1 MAVPNGDILG
11 DISGV
16 RYSVAR
22 TERPWEELAI
32 DSIVVSVGGSLGSLG
47 RAVSRQH
54 PRAPWDAVPFDRI
67 RADQPFVLDLPPS
80 PESSLRQ
87 AILVTPRDQANDLGD
102 VTEASLRAAAR
113 SSVEAAAANGAR
125 SLGLPLLG
133 TGVLAEPAQR
143 VAAVLVPAVVEAL
156 QAQGAARPEQ
166 LVFLCRTA
174 ELEETIRQEFQR
186 LTQAGVFELAG
197 GVARDL
203 VNPNVG
209 IPLSEDRLGF
219 GPYVS
224 MLATVMADRTT
235 PLPLSIGLFGE
246 WGSGK
251 SYFMAMLRER
261 VRVLAASGDDR
272 YCAEIVQIGFNAW
285 HYADTNLWAS
295 LGDEIFRQLAGSGP
309 SAQQR
314 AEQIRAELADRLE
327 QRHQLQTATREAR
340 AVAASLQAEVDR
352 AVAEREA
359 SARDLLTALRN
370 SGVFQA
376 KVDSLWRKLGI
387 ADEIEQAKLL
397 SDQMHGTLT
406 EAGALR
412 RAASERNGR
421 IALTVAAGLLVLG
434 VSAAF
439 LAPAIRE
446 VLVAVVGVVTV
457 CTGGLGLAFLKR
469 ARDGLQDL
477 REVTEDVRSEMSRA
491 AVATVHEDMAETLN
505 RLRAAEADQRV
516 AQAQLEDVVAHVG
529 ELGRQLAELTPGRR
543 LYTFLA
549 ERADSASYTGS
560 LGLVSTI
567 RKDFEQLIELMA
579 DWQARPE
586 EWETRRPVDRIV
598 LYIDDL
604 DRCRPDQVVDVLQ
617 AVHLLLAFELFIVVV
632 GVDPQWLL
640 RSLHSRYA
648 ELLGDGAFGDPADTR
663 HTPED
668 YLEKILNIP
677 LVLPGMPSGSLERFL
692 RAIDEEDGS
701 PPIRATYPRVGVAPL
716 RLPDPVDGGSVDP
729 AAITVERGSEVDRQR
744 SWAVPVDRL
753 WTLTESEIQVLAALD
768 LLIDTPREAKRLI
781 NLYRMVRATRDLSDA
796 SRFLGVD
803 GSPGEYQAV
812 VVLLGLLTAH
822 ARLLDSVL
830 YARPD
835 RDGGIG
841 GGLAHRPSEQ
851 LWSSFVDDVEPRRSA
866 DGWTNRI
873 IGPLPES
880 RLPQWNR
887 LHSGLV
893 GISAVADLRDLS
905 DLHTWLPRIRRFSY
919 TLSATR
925 SVENRTG

>member
-1 MAVPNGDILG
+1 MTNGSVLGYLG
-11 DISGV
+11 DV

-22 TERPWEELAI
+22 TDRPWELDI
-32 DSIVVSVGGSLGSLG
+32 DSIVVSVGSILGSLG
-47 RAVSRQH
+47 QAVSRQH
-54 PRAPWDAVPFDRI
+54 PRAQWDAVPFDRI
-67 RADQPFVLDLPPS
+67 RADRPFVLDLPPN

-87 AILVTPRDQANDLGD
+87 AILVTPRDQANDFGE

-125 SLGLPLLG
+125 SLGIPLLG
-133 TGVLAEPAQR
+133 TGVLAEPVQR
-143 VAAVLVPAVVEAL
+143 VAAALVPAVIEAL
-156 QAQGAARPEQ
+156 QARGTTRPAGV
-166 LVFLCRTA
+166 VFLCRTA
-174 ELEETIRQEFQR
+174 EIEEAIRQEFQR
-186 LTQAGVFELAG
+186 SARSGVFELAG
-197 GVARDL
+197 GVSRDL

-209 IPLSEDRLGF
+209 IPLTEDRLGF
-219 GPYVS
+219 APYVS

-251 SYFMAMLRER
+251 SYFMAMLREQ

-272 YCAEIVQIGFNAW
+272 CCTEIVQIGFNAW

-340 AVAASLQAEVDR
+340 AVAAALQAEVDR

-370 SGVFQA
+370 SGAFQA

-412 RAASERNGR
+412 RAASERQGR
-421 IALTVAAGLLVLG
+421 IALTVAVGLLVLG

-446 VLVAVVGVVTV
+446 VLVAVVGIVTV
-457 CTGGLGLAFLKR
+457 CTGGMGLAFLKR

-491 AVATVHEDMAETLN
+491 AVATVHEDMADTLN

-516 AQAQLEDVVAHVG
+516 AQAQLDDVVAHVG

-617 AVHLLLAFELFIVVV
+617 AVHLLLAFELFTVVV

-640 RSLHSRYA
+640 RSLQSRYT
-648 ELLGDGAFGDPADTR
+648 ELLGESALGDPADTR

-677 LVLPGMPSGSLERFL
+677 LVLPGMPSGSLERLL
-692 RAIDEEDGS
+692 RAIDVEDGY
-701 PPIRATYPRVGVAPL
+701 PPIRATLPRGAPL
-716 RLPDPVDGGSVDP
+716 RLPDPVDGGSADP

-744 SWAVPVDRL
+744 SEVVPVDRL
-753 WTLTESEIQVLAALD
+753 RSLTEPEIKVLAALD
-768 LLIDTPREAKRLI
+768 SLIDTPREAKRLI

-796 SRFLGVD
+796 SRFLGTD
-803 GSPGEYQAV
+803 GRPGEYQAV

-830 YARPD
+830 YAPPD

-841 GGLAHRPSEQ
+841 GGLAHRPPNQ

-866 DGWTNRI
+866 DGHLNRI

-880 RLPQWNR
+880 SLLRWTR

-893 GISAVADLRDLS
+893 GVSAAADLRDLS